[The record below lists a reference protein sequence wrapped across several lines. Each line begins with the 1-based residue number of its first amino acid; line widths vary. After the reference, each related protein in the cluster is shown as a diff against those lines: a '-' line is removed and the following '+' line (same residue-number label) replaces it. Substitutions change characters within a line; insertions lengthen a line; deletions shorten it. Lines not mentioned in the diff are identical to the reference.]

1 MVTKDRKD
9 KYNRY
14 EKVVEKRKW
23 RLLQKQYIE
32 DNEYEENNHYNTVQ
46 NWHLEEVNFL
56 YNKRLGWKPVEL
68 IYPKKYLLLTK
79 KFINKYIKLKD
90 NKGIGIILGFE
101 KINSFDNTQQI
112 IDSCFFEQRGTKHK
126 SFYIGDIYNRLQFSI
141 YDIFNKKVKY
151 ESTYYVDHKKHILSK
166 EQTNIVNK
174 IIESYYENNN
184 TKSKELTEKKYEAD
198 ICPICLE
205 EYNEEKRIVTKCG
218 HVFHD
223 ECLNQWIEASS
234 NYSCPYCK
242 EIVSS
247 NFNAIFTDE
256 INNIL

>member
-1 MVTKDRKD
+1 M
-9 KYNRY
+9 
-14 EKVVEKRKW
+14 
-23 RLLQKQYIE
+23 
-32 DNEYEENNHYNTVQ
+32 
-46 NWHLEEVNFL
+46 
-56 YNKRLGWKPVEL
+56 
-68 IYPKKYLLLTK
+68 KKLN
-79 KFINKYIKLKD
+79 I
-90 NKGIGIILGFE
+90 IIL
-101 KINSFDNTQQI
+101 IVSDTRTTTT
-112 IDSCFFEQRGTKHK
+112 DK
-126 SFYIGDIYNRLQFSI
+126 SGKLL
-141 YDIFNKKVKY
+141 
-151 ESTYYVDHKKHILSK
+151 KKHILSK